1 MKKKIALTGIAL
13 FAGIAG
19 IVGVSAFE
27 AHVINVT
34 AQIENALF
42 VHPEAREFGTVFPQE
57 FHEQGFFVTFSESFS
72 TRDQQRVH
80 IVDYAIKQKP
90 KCADSVDN
98 PTVFSRVTEN
108 EAGEFVCEK
117 PGHVMLPLL
126 CPYLSKTPANLDG
139 NDVGVPAFHA
149 PDAVATGRIDK
160 IAKHVGDNWTV
171 DLAVPCFE
179 KHCAQDWAD
188 FVREH
193 NPEADPDQFMA
204 DPADESKVFG
214 CDLWVEV
221 TDIR

>member
-1 MKKKIALTGIAL
+1 MKKKITLAGIAL

-19 IVGVSAFE
+19 ILGVSAFE

-34 AQIENALF
+34 AQIENALN

-57 FHEQGFFVTFSESFS
+57 YHAQGIFVTFSTSFS
-72 TRDQQRVH
+72 QRDQRRVS

-90 KCADSVDN
+90 KCADSVEN
-98 PTVFSRVTEN
+98 PTEFSKVTEN
-108 EAGEFVCEK
+108 EEGAFVCEN
-117 PGHVMLPLL
+117 PQHVMLPLL

-139 NDVGVPAFHA
+139 NDVGVPAFHD
-149 PDAVATGRIDK
+149 PDEVATGSINK
-160 IAKHVGDNWTV
+160 IAAHVGDNWTV

-179 KHCAQDWAD
+179 EHCAQDWEE
-188 FVREH
+188 FVHSH
-193 NPEADPDQFMA
+193 NPAADPDEFMA
-204 DPADESKVFG
+204 DPEDESKVFG